1 MIPSAEMQ
9 VISYDLFTRPIQV
22 LFWVNNPCLWCLLVQ
37 LADYEWS
44 GAAVSVSSFTP
55 AVGANFDEFQMKSN

>member
-22 LFWVNNPCLWCLLVQ
+22 LFWVNNQQVFLTFDGILL
-37 LADYEWS
+37 
-44 GAAVSVSSFTP
+44 SS
-55 AVGANFDEFQMKSN
+55 AEIIL